1 MPQEVVEFIVG
12 VGSGAVAD
20 GSTEHAHGA
29 DIFCKLVNAGF
40 GKGIQNLGI
49 MDGGSDGPAAE
60 GAACS
65 NEVDEDVSRAC
76 IVTVA
81 MGSCKY
87 SQRLGASC
95 AMCICVDS
103 PGTAWITAVVAR
115 CSE

>member
-87 SQRLGASC
+87 SSGTGASG
-95 AMCICVDS
+95 AVYGQMDS
-103 PGTAWITAVVAR
+103 PGTAWINAVVA
-115 CSE
+115 CFIQ